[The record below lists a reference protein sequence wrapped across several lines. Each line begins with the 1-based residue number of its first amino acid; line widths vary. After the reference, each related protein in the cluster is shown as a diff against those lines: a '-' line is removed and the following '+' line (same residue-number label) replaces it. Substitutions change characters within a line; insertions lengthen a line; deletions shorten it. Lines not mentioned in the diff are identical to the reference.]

1 MGCPAAGSL
10 GGRGRR
16 GHDDA
21 LVGLTAAKMKDC
33 RWLRPVLVG
42 QFEFLEW
49 TGDNH
54 LRHSKFIALREDKN
68 ARDVKR
74 E

>member
-1 MGCPAAGSL
+1 MRWAYQLKVDGYRGIAFKTAG
-10 GGRGRR
+10 
-16 GHDDA
+16 
-21 LVGLTAAKMKDC
+21 K
-33 RWLRPVLVG
+33 LRPALVG

-49 TGDNH
+49 TGENH
-54 LRHSKFIALREDKN
+54 LRHSRFIALREDKN